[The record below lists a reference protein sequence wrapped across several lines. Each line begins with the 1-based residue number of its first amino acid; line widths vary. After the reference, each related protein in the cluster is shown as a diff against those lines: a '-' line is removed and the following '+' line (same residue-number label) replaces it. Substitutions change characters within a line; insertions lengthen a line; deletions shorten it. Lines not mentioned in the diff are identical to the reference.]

1 VKLVDISG
9 KIEEYLKAKIEELET
24 NSENK
29 NIWGLYRIISECK
42 ESYTPSA
49 DTAKT
54 RMVIL
59 LQTATIFCWVEESFL
74 SVIEF
79 TWG

>member
-1 VKLVDISG
+1 
-9 KIEEYLKAKIEELET
+9 
-24 NSENK
+24 
-29 NIWGLYRIISECK
+29 
-42 ESYTPSA
+42 
-49 DTAKT
+49 
-54 RMVIL
+54 MVIL